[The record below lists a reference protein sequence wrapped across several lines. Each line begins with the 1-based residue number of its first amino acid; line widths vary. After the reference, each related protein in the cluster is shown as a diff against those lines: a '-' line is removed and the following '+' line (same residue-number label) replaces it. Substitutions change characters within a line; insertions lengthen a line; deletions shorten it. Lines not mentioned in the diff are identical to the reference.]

1 MKKIFFLVC
10 LLVLWMG
17 SAFAQE
23 LRGAWIH
30 SPVGI
35 AGWGWD
41 KTVKALADNGF
52 NAIFANLSW
61 TVCSDYPS
69 QVSVARPSLLQK
81 DGSCRDCLQECL
93 DACRKYGIQLHVWV
107 VVCNM
112 GESPLAVRELYRN
125 AGRTQV
131 DKDGKVSD
139 YLSPQLAANR
149 QLLAEVLTELVQKYD
164 IDGVHLDYI
173 RYPFGDYDCS
183 VTARKDFEKKLG
195 RAVAKWPEDILKGGC
210 DRAAYRQWCRENVT
224 GLLKAGRDAVKAA
237 SPKVQFSV
245 AVYGHW
251 PSAMESVA
259 QDAAG
264 WVDKGLV
271 DFLCPMNYSGK
282 PEEARGW
289 LQQQL
294 DVVQGRVPIYSGL
307 ANYMCEAVHVLEE
320 EIQDTRKFGADGF
333 ICFQLKENLAKEWLP
348 VLKADVTSKPSE
360 APVAYGQP
368 RPTWKW
374 TTHRSLWDYLA
385 FWRDKPVVEY
395 DCQMQMTGM
404 TSRPTGRVELLR
416 DGETS
421 GLPMEIK
428 WNKGTLHLKVTPS
441 EGGCYRWKVMIG
453 DNTWFST
460 TLVVSR

>member
-1 MKKIFFLVC
+1 MMRKH
-10 LLVLWMG
+10 LLILLLTLFCCV
-17 SAFAQE
+17 SFRAQE

-30 SPVGI
+30 SPTGI

-69 QVSVARPSLLQK
+69 QISTPRPSLKQA
-81 DGSCRDCLQECL
+81 DGSYRDCLQECL

-112 GESPLAVRELYRN
+112 GESPKAVRELYRN

-183 VTARKDFEKKLG
+183 ATARKDFEKKLG

-224 GLLKAGRDAVKAA
+224 GLLKAGHDAVKAVK
-237 SPKVQFSV
+237 PKMQFST

-251 PSAMESVA
+251 PSARESVA
-259 QDAAG
+259 QDAAV

-271 DFLCPMNYSGK
+271 DFLCPMNYSAK
-282 PEEARGW
+282 AEEARGW
-289 LQQQL
+289 LLQQL

-307 ANYMCEAVHVLEE
+307 ANYMCESVEGLQQQ
-320 EIQDTRKFGADGF
+320 IRDTRKYGADGF
-333 ICFQLKENLAKEWLP
+333 ICFQLKENLAEWLP
-348 VLKADVTSKPSE
+348 TLKQSE
-360 APVAYGQP
+360 TAKTVKAPVAYGQP

-374 TTHRSLWDYLA
+374 TTYRSLWDRLA
-385 FWRDKPVVEY
+385 FWRDKQVVEY

-428 WNKGTLHLKVTPS
+428 WKKGTLHLKVTPS